1 MSAPLDPPATVAVP
15 DVVDALQFC
24 RSEVSRV
31 VEASVK
37 ATEHG
42 VIGAGNALSAIVE
55 SAKEQ
60 ASSLEV
66 VASKVGGG
74 GDSGIG
80 GAIRAQAT
88 AIGSFTES
96 LVERAHRQR
105 ETTRRAAG
113 MSQDIQN
120 LARQLQQI
128 AIQAR
133 VLSLN
138 AKIECAHLG
147 AHGAA
152 LSAVASE
159 WESVTNAVKHANDDI
174 ARLAAALT
182 KSLPE
187 LSANAEELAD
197 SSQAFATDFSR
208 QSQAT
213 EDAFSSL
220 MDAVR
225 DSTTVSHRRIEQILK
240 LSRDAL
246 SSLQFQ
252 DPVAQNLRE
261 LDELFFRAGHD
272 CGAALPDEP
281 DWRLGTQIDRTDNKQ
296 ALHDAGPTKV
306 HHARRLA
313 AADAGEHATSDEAG
327 AGDVILF

>member
-1 MSAPLDPPATVAVP
+1 MANPPEPTQLVPAPLVA
-15 DVVDALQFC
+15 DTLEFC
-24 RSEVSRV
+24 RAEVSRV
-31 VEASVK
+31 VEASVR

-42 VIGAGNALSAIVE
+42 VIGAGNALSSIVDC
-55 SAKEQ
+55 AREQ
-60 ASSLEV
+60 AGSLEV

-80 GAIRAQAT
+80 GAIRAQAS
-88 AIGSFTES
+88 AMGDFTES
-96 LVERAHRQR
+96 LVARAHRQR
-105 ETTRRAAG
+105 ETTRKAAG
-113 MSQDIQN
+113 MSQDIQS

-147 AHGAA
+147 VHGAA

-159 WESVTNAVKHANDDI
+159 MEAVTNAVKRANDDI
-174 ARLAAALT
+174 ARLAASLT

-187 LSANAEELAD
+187 LSANAEELAE
-197 SSQAFATDFSR
+197 SSQSFATSFSS

-225 DSTTVSHRRIEQILK
+225 ESTSVSHKGIEQILR

-261 LDELFFRAGHD
+261 LDEVFFRAADD
-272 CGAALPDEP
+272 CGAPLDDEP

-296 ALHDAGPTKV
+296 ALYDVSAAPV
-306 HHARRLA
+306 HKPRRNA
-313 AADAGEHATSDEAG
+313 AAEAGEHAKTDEAG
-327 AGDVILF
+327 GGDVILF